1 MPVIGSGTRLGDVA
15 CVAAETDDMWEKVEL
30 PGYIFERMVG
40 FSLPA
45 DGEVAIVSFEGV
57 HIIDLESPGNVLN
70 DDRYPEGKGIY
81 DERKQVLVYE
91 GKIFKM
97 LGVFGGEP
105 ILDSSQG
112 EQLVFDLEKEI
123 LKVRQNNA
131 TLFQF
136 DFEDLSGD
144 WGYATFSSDSAY
156 MLLGL
161 PYDIYIFQRN

>member
-1 MPVIGSGTRLGDVA
+1 
-15 CVAAETDDMWEKVEL
+15 MWEKVEL

-45 DGEVAIVSFEGV
+45 ASEVAIVSFEGV

-112 EQLVFDLEKEI
+112 EQLVLDLEKEI
-123 LKVRQNNA
+123 L
-131 TLFQF
+131 T
-136 DFEDLSGD
+136 
-144 WGYATFSSDSAY
+144 
-156 MLLGL
+156 
-161 PYDIYIFQRN
+161 